1 VTDGSCPPPN
11 EDQRAVTRPQGAH
24 CDIGS
29 FEVVGVVAPSPDLAV
44 SKSDSPDPVAVTDH
58 LTYTVTVNNAG
69 PGDASVVTLTDTL
82 PSSVDFVSVTPA
94 NSCTEA
100 GGVVT
105 CDLGTLASGG
115 NATVTIVVKP
125 TATGTIA
132 NNVTVTS
139 AETDGN
145 PDYNTDSE
153 ETTVNELLCNGLVPT
168 IVGTPGPETITGTNG
183 PDVIH
188 GLGGNDIISGGNA
201 NDVSCSGEGNDTLNG
216 NNGNDQLFG
225 ENGTDTL
232 NGNNGADALDGGT
245 GSDTC
250 NGGVGTDTGVNCE
263 TVTSIP

>member
-29 FEVVGVVAPSPDLAV
+29 FEVVLAPPPNLAV

-69 PGDASVVTLTDTL
+69 QGDASVVTLTDTL

-132 NNVTVTS
+132 NTVTVTS
-139 AETDGN
+139 TETDDN
-145 PDYNTDSE
+145 PDNNTDSE

-168 IVGTPGPETITGTNG
+168 IVGTPGPETITGTSG